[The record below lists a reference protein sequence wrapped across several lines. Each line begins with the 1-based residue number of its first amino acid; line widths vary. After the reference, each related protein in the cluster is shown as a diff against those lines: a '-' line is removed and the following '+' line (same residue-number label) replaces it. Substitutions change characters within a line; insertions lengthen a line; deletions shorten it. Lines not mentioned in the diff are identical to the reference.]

1 MKNIANIILILLTA
15 ISTYVIIYVGLGIG
29 WPIGTS
35 DNYERI
41 NKILEN
47 LSYSYLAGCLFYLL
61 TTEYSYWNRKQRLK
75 FVMKSK
81 MHKIVGC
88 VDDVILEFSRDVKTT
103 TRTDTE
109 DVRTILLSKSWTET
123 IPMIKQLNGV
133 NISHIAHI
141 SLCGK
146 SVKEQVLEIIQLY
159 KEYLDEEQITRLEG
173 LANMEIFRTA
183 SLFSSFLRI
192 NLDDPNGKKFLVD
205 EFIKMYEELKSIERT
220 FQ

>member
-1 MKNIANIILILLTA
+1 MEQEAKVKACN
-15 ISTYVIIYVGLGIG
+15 
-29 WPIGTS
+29 
-35 DNYERI
+35 E
-41 NKILEN
+41 
-47 LSYSYLAGCLFYLL
+47 
-61 TTEYSYWNRKQRLK
+61 KQ
-75 FVMKSK
+75 

-109 DVRTILLSKSWTET
+109 DVRTILLSKLWTDT

-133 NISHIAHI
+133 NISYIAHI

-183 SLFSSFLRI
+183 SQFSSFLRI